1 MSNSRWIPSIAVA
14 VVSFLMLGLACRS
27 GMPEG
32 ARADRVVMVS
42 YDGVG
47 ADLARQWLD
56 EGVAVDPNG
65 LKAMVERGFVAD
77 RLRVASPTLTAVNHA
92 ALSSGR
98 LPSDTG
104 IVSNTFHRPD
114 KPIGHSTWAFTAS
127 NEADTLWTAA
137 RRSGV
142 RVATLLWPG
151 IDAAALDRI
160 GDYGV
165 LWPGTPLAA
174 SRILE
179 LDPVAAGTT
188 GELMSKD
195 GVRPLVWPIEVVLS
209 EAAVPTTVTLEVA
222 TYDGTP
228 DDRPRYDAV
237 AARRLGDDGWQ
248 LAGEREWFE
257 LSFEARA
264 EDDLEHHDYGLWSK
278 ALHLD
283 RTRGGL
289 RLYRGQLCRLRA
301 YPQDFEGRL
310 AALVGP
316 WPGLPDDDLL
326 ADWWLDGSRGID
338 LDTYLEQIE
347 RLDAYIDDIA
357 ATIIGEEDFRLLLA
371 YHPTPDEYQ
380 HSSLLVDPDQWG
392 FSPGKAVAAREGLKR
407 LGRSVDRSVGRL
419 WRALD
424 PDRDALVVVS
434 DHGHVPIRDLVNI
447 QKVLADE
454 GLMDVVVEGDRAR
467 ISPTSPMAVRSHGAS
482 AHVHL
487 NLDGR
492 EPGGV
497 VNRARAP
504 ELLARAAKALADVH
518 VEGEPIVERVFKRSE
533 AASIGLDHPNSGDLI
548 AFLEPGFAFSTV
560 WSGNAIDP
568 SSYYGQHGYLAYHD
582 AMCGLFAARGSDV
595 PAGRRDEVDVTEVAP
610 LVARWLGFELQ

>member
-1 MSNSRWIPSIAVA
+1 MSKSRLILSFGVAAVLFL
-14 VVSFLMLGLACRS
+14 SFGFACRS
-27 GMPEG
+27 GVPEQ
-32 ARADRVVMVS
+32 ARAERVVMVS

-47 ADLARQWLD
+47 ADLARQWRD
-56 EGVAVDPNG
+56 QGVAVDPDG
-65 LKAMVERGFVAD
+65 LTALVERGFSAD
-77 RLRVASPTLTAVNHA
+77 RLRMASPTLTAVNHA

-114 KPIGHSTWAFTAS
+114 TPIAQSVWAFTAS
-127 NEADTLWTAA
+127 SEADTLWTAA
-137 RRSGV
+137 RRSGI
-142 RVATLLWPG
+142 RVASLLWPG
-151 IDAAALDRI
+151 IDAGALDRI

-174 SRILE
+174 SEILE
-179 LDPVAAGTT
+179 LEPMAAGTT

-195 GVRPLVWPIEVVLS
+195 GVQPLVWPIEVALS
-209 EAAVPTTVTLEVA
+209 EADEPTTVTFEVA
-222 TYDGTP
+222 TYDATP

-237 AARRLGDDGWQ
+237 AGRRLGDDGWQ

-257 LSFEARA
+257 LRFQARA
-264 EDDLEHHDYGLWSK
+264 ADDLEHHDYGMWSK
-278 ALHLD
+278 ALYLD

-301 YPQDFEGRL
+301 YPQDFERRL
-310 AALVGP
+310 SAVVGP
-316 WPGLPDDDLL
+316 WPGLPDDELL
-326 ADWWLDGSRGID
+326 ADWWLDGSQGID

-347 RLDAYIDDIA
+347 RLDIYIDDIA

-407 LGRSVDRSVGRL
+407 LGRSVDRSIGRL

-454 GLMDVVVEGDRAR
+454 GLLEVVPDGGRRRV
-467 ISPTSPMAVRSHGAS
+467 SPTSPMAVRAHGAS
-482 AHVHL
+482 AHLHL

-497 VNRARAP
+497 VSRAEAP
-504 ELLARAAKALADVH
+504 ELLARAAKALADIH
-518 VEGEPIVERVFKRSE
+518 VAGEPIVERIFKRSE

-548 AFLEPGFAFSTV
+548 AFLEPGFAFSMR
-560 WSGNAIDP
+560 WSDNAIDP
-568 SSYYGQHGYLAYHD
+568 SSYYGQHGHLAHHD
-582 AMCGLFAARGSDV
+582 AMCGMFAARGPGIPSH
-595 PAGRRDEVDVTEVAP
+595 RRDEVEVTEVAP
-610 LVARWLGFELQ
+610 LVARWLGFELR

>member
-1 MSNSRWIPSIAVA
+1 MWNSRWIPSAAVA
-14 VVSFLMLGLACRS
+14 VTSCLLLGFACRS
-27 GMPEG
+27 GVPEQ
-32 ARADRVVMVS
+32 ARAERVVMVS

-47 ADLARQWLD
+47 ADLARQWRD
-56 EGVAVDPNG
+56 QGVAVDPDG
-65 LKAMVERGFVAD
+65 LTALVERGFTAD
-77 RLRVASPTLTAVNHA
+77 RLRMASPTLTAVNHA

-114 KPIGHSTWAFTAS
+114 TPIAQSVWAFTAS
-127 NEADTLWTAA
+127 SEADTLWTAA

-142 RVATLLWPG
+142 RVAPLLWPG
-151 IDAAALDRI
+151 IDAGALDRT

-174 SRILE
+174 SEILE
-179 LDPVAAGTT
+179 LEPMAAGTS

-195 GVRPLVWPIEVVLS
+195 GVQPLVWPIEVALS
-209 EAAVPTTVTLEVA
+209 EADGPTTVTFEVA
-222 TYDGTP
+222 AYDGTP
-228 DDRPRYDAV
+228 DDRPRFDTV

-257 LSFEARA
+257 LRFEARSA
-264 EDDLEHHDYGLWSK
+264 DDLEHHDYGLWSK

-283 RTRGGL
+283 RLRGGL

-301 YPQDFEGRL
+301 YPENFERRL
-310 AALVGP
+310 SALVGP

-347 RLDAYIDDIA
+347 RLDNYIDDIA
-357 ATIIGEEDFRLLLA
+357 ATIIAHEDFQLLLA
-371 YHPTPDEYQ
+371 YHPTADEYQ
-380 HSSLLVDPDQWG
+380 HSSLLVDSDQWG

-419 WRALD
+419 WRGLD
-424 PDRDALVVVS
+424 PERDALVVVS

-454 GLMDVVVEGDRAR
+454 GLVDVVVEGDLAR
-467 ISPTSPMAVRSHGAS
+467 ISPTSPMAVRAHGGS
-482 AHVHL
+482 AHLYL

-497 VNRARAP
+497 VNRAQAP
-504 ELLARAAKALADVH
+504 ELLARAAKVLADVY
-518 VEGEPIVERVFKRSE
+518 VEGEPIVERVFKRSQ

-548 AFLEPGFAFSTV
+548 AFLEPGFAFSMV

-568 SSYYGQHGYLAYHD
+568 SSYYGQHGYLAHHD
-582 AMCGLFAARGSDV
+582 AMCGLFAARGPGV
-595 PAGRRDEVDVTEVAP
+595 TTGRRAEVDVTEVAP
-610 LVARWLGFELQ
+610 LVARWLGFELR